1 MIRLCAAGDVILLG
15 AICEQY
21 DAVGASLREYIR
33 KADVRIANMETTISD
48 YDCFGSTY
56 CGGTWLTAPPSI
68 LTELDRFGF
77 LYYSIANN
85 HAMDYSYR
93 GLLSTVDALKAHGA
107 GYSGAGSDLTDATRH
122 AVVSAKQERI
132 GIIAVT
138 ATCDD
143 AARAGDP
150 HGTIPGRPG
159 VNMLRHSEVFSV
171 NEKQAKA
178 LEEIAA
184 ITHINGRINNSQRGG
199 YTPITP
205 GVFNIG
211 KLCFSQSSKAGKA
224 SIPNADDTKRIRKA
238 IEEAREETD
247 YVLVYLHSHEIR
259 HDTDDEPDCFIEEFA
274 HTCVRA
280 GAAAVICSGTHQ
292 IKAVEIFQGVPIFYS
307 IANFIF
313 QSNHIAQ
320 LPSDFY
326 EKYGVDFT
334 CGAKEALAVR
344 SANGTRGL
352 QTDIS
357 NYLGLVPTLYLD
369 AGRAVKVEIQAIE
382 LCFEMGFEMKGLPR
396 KAQGDMLRKIYS
408 RLETLSSPYK
418 TRFRMEN
425 DLILLEM
432 E

>member
-1 MIRLCAAGDVILLG
+1 
-15 AICEQY
+15 
-21 DAVGASLREYIR
+21 
-33 KADVRIANMETTISD
+33 
-48 YDCFGSTY
+48 
-56 CGGTWLTAPPSI
+56 
-68 LTELDRFGF
+68 
-77 LYYSIANN
+77 
-85 HAMDYSYR
+85 
-93 GLLSTVDALKAHGA
+93 
-107 GYSGAGSDLTDATRH
+107 
-122 AVVSAKQERI
+122 
-132 GIIAVT
+132 
-138 ATCDD
+138 
-143 AARAGDP
+143 
-150 HGTIPGRPG
+150 
-159 VNMLRHSEVFSV
+159 
-171 NEKQAKA
+171 
-178 LEEIAA
+178 
-184 ITHINGRINNSQRGG
+184 
-199 YTPITP
+199 
-205 GVFNIG
+205 
-211 KLCFSQSSKAGKA
+211 
-224 SIPNADDTKRIRKA
+224 
-238 IEEAREETD
+238 
-247 YVLVYLHSHEIR
+247 
-259 HDTDDEPDCFIEEFA
+259 
-274 HTCVRA
+274 VRA